1 MDARCGRRPPDL
13 QRLIFQKQ
21 RLRVHVLPGA
31 GLSGELQDGPRD
43 VQAYLAHVSVRSY
56 YK

>member
-1 MDARCGRRPPDL
+1 MDARRGRRPPDL
-13 QRLIFQKQ
+13 QRVIFQKQ